1 MGDTMATGWRRGWWL
16 AVMMVVG
23 VTGAAMPPSG
33 LAGQDTERRREL
45 QRQLEETRRHLEE
58 LAAELQREFREA
70 EPRWEEAGRE
80 WEKMA
85 EEWQREWKEV
95 EPQWEEVS
103 RDWAK
108 ATEEWQREWAEAEPR
123 WEEVSRD
130 WAKAAEEW
138 QREWEEVE
146 PRWEE
151 ASRDWAKAAE
161 EWQRE
166 WEDAYPGSELAVHL
180 GSGGFFAASAA
191 VIGVWLE
198 LELDGE
204 LEDRGARVTRIVDG
218 GPADRAGVRAGDVII
233 SFNGRDL
240 TQPLDED
247 TEARLDDDQSIPAQ
261 RLVALLEDH
270 PPGEP
275 VAMEVERRGERMSLT
290 VTPREREDVPRWRV
304 QLGTPDIR
312 AFLIPARGHGL
323 DLVELNP
330 GLGAYFGTEEGVLVA
345 DVDDESRLGL
355 RPGDVVVAVDG
366 RDVDDGAELR
376 RILGSYE
383 GDEEIEFRIW
393 RDGSET
399 SVTGTLGR

>member
-1 MGDTMATGWRRGWWL
+1 MRDTMATGWRRGWWL

-58 LAAELQREFREA
+58 LAADLQREFR
-70 EPRWEEAGRE
+70 
-80 WEKMA
+80 
-85 EEWQREWKEV
+85 
-95 EPQWEEVS
+95 
-103 RDWAK
+103 
-108 ATEEWQREWAEAEPR
+108 EAEPR

-138 QREWEEVE
+138 QREWKEVE

-151 ASRDWAKAAE
+151 ASREWAKAAEEWQREWKEVEPRWEEVNRDWAKAAE

-166 WEDAYPGSELAVHL
+166 WEDARPGSELAFRL

-198 LELDGE
+198 LQLDGE

-270 PPGEP
+270 TPGEP

-290 VTPREREDVPRWRV
+290 VTPREREDVPGWRV

-312 AFLIPARGHGL
+312 AFLMPARGHGL

-345 DVDDESRLGL
+345 DMDDDSRLGL

-383 GDEEIEFRIW
+383 EDEEIEFRIW

-399 SVTGTLGR
+399 TVTGTLDR

>member
-1 MGDTMATGWRRGWWL
+1 MGDTMATGWGRGWWL

-33 LAGQDTERRREL
+33 LAGQDTERRREM

-58 LAAELQREFREA
+58 LASDLQREFR
-70 EPRWEEAGRE
+70 
-80 WEKMA
+80 
-85 EEWQREWKEV
+85 
-95 EPQWEEVS
+95 
-103 RDWAK
+103 
-108 ATEEWQREWAEAEPR
+108 EAEPR

-138 QREWEEVE
+138 QREW
-146 PRWEE
+146 
-151 ASRDWAKAAE
+151 A
-161 EWQRE
+161 
-166 WEDAYPGSELAVHL
+166 DAYPGSELAVHL

-270 PPGEP
+270 TPGEP

-312 AFLIPARGHGL
+312 AFLMPARGHGL

-345 DVDDESRLGL
+345 DMDDDSRLGL

-399 SVTGTLGR
+399 TVTGTLDR